1 MSSVLLPGP
10 NKAVS
15 AKLVTGLQMK
25 LNIEE
30 NRHKCV
36 AWIRTHKG
44 EIFGFKIEIKAAEK
58 LLRTFAD
65 GSAC

>member
-1 MSSVLLPGP
+1 MFSALLPGP

-30 NRHKCV
+30 NRHKCL
-36 AWIRTHKG
+36 AWIRTNKG
-44 EIFGFKIEIKAAEK
+44 EIFSLKIE
-58 LLRTFAD
+58 
-65 GSAC
+65 